1 MEKIRYFLVRYS
13 YYSNYRSHTVCCY
26 ATDEKK
32 AKEKFEKVNDH
43 FDYYNVSIN
52 EIWLTKEE
60 VKASLEEVGQRRI
73 ELNGYNE
80 NYFVL

>member
-1 MEKIRYFLVRYS
+1 MQLTKR
-13 YYSNYRSHTVCCY
+13 N
-26 ATDEKK
+26 
-32 AKEKFEKVNDH
+32 EKVNDH